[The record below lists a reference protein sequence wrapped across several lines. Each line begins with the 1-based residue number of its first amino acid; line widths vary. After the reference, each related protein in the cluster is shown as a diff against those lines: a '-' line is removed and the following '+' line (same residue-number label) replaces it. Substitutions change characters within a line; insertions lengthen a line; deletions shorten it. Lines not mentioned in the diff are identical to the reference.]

1 MLALRIPYKR
11 KRAPQGQVVTAI
23 CELVFS
29 LCHLLFVFI
38 NLLTDSLPALA
49 IGMEPIDK
57 TLLKNKPRSPKEGIL
72 TKKFSISLLGYG
84 LLIGIVT
91 MVAYYIGREVSDQMA
106 TTMAFATLTLARLF
120 HGFNCRTDRSI
131 FAVGIF
137 SNKWSVGAF
146 FVGVIL
152 LVAVLFVPFM
162 KKLFVVEYLGAVQ
175 LAWIAGLAIIPTV
188 IIQIARGIKA

>member
-1 MLALRIPYKR
+1 
-11 KRAPQGQVVTAI
+11 
-23 CELVFS
+23 
-29 LCHLLFVFI
+29 
-38 NLLTDSLPALA
+38 
-49 IGMEPIDK
+49 
-57 TLLKNKPRSPKEGIL
+57 
-72 TKKFSISLLGYG
+72 
-84 LLIGIVT
+84 

-152 LVAVLFVPFM
+152 LVAVLFVPLM
-162 KKLFVVEYLGAVQ
+162 KKLFVVESLGAVQ

-188 IIQIARGIKA
+188 IIQIARGIKAMVYCSKKKN